1 MKQRKRVTPRPTQ
14 QRKIPRLRASAEG
27 GEVPLTRW
35 QEMRRDY
42 KTPKKLIRLYLD
54 ADVLA
59 WFRKDGQGYQT
70 RINRA
75 LQKFMRD
82 QSERSGK

>member
-1 MKQRKRVTPRPTQ
+1 
-14 QRKIPRLRASAEG
+14 
-27 GEVPLTRW
+27 
-35 QEMRRDY
+35 MRRDY
-42 KTPKKLIRLYLD
+42 KTPKKLVRLYLD

-59 WFRKDGQGYQT
+59 WFRKDGRGYQT